1 MSPPDQ
7 PSDSDPVLAV
17 RGLQKH
23 FLVHAIERDV
33 DALRG
38 VDLTVSAG
46 EHVAL
51 IGASGAGKS
60 TLLRCVWR
68 SYRPSAGE
76 VWFTRADGSRIDL
89 AAADDRTIT
98 GLRHRQIGYVGQFL
112 RSEPRRSVLDVVT
125 RAGVQRGADPGEAA
139 ERAAAA
145 LRAVAVDEELWA
157 TSPVVLSGGEQQRVN
172 VAAGTVFPPRLL
184 LLDEPVAAL
193 DPVNRDRVLGLV
205 AELTSQGVATLSVF
219 HDLEA
224 VRRLATRVV
233 ALRDGEVVADASPRE
248 VLEQVPA

>member
-1 MSPPDQ
+1 MSPLEQ
-7 PSDSDPVLAV
+7 PSEPVLRV
-17 RGLQKH
+17 RGLRKH
-23 FLVHAIERDV
+23 FLVHAIDREV

-38 VDLTVSAG
+38 VDLTVRAG

-76 VWFTRADGSRIDL
+76 IRFTHADGSWTEL
-89 AAADDRTIT
+89 ATADDRTVT
-98 GLRHRQIGYVGQFL
+98 GLRHREVGYVGQFL
-112 RSEPRRSVLDVVT
+112 RAEPRRSVLDVVT
-125 RAGVQRGADPGEAA
+125 RAGVRRGADPGEAA
-139 ERAAAA
+139 ARAAAA

-172 VAAGTVFPPRLL
+172 VAAGTLFPPRLL

-193 DPVNRDRVLGLV
+193 DPRNRDRVLDLV
-205 AELTSQGVATLSVF
+205 AGLTSQGVATLSVF
-219 HDLEA
+219 HDLDA

-233 ALRDGEVVADASPRE
+233 ALQGGEVVADGAPLE
-248 VLEQVPA
+248 VLEQVAA